1 MSGNEIINS
10 AGGAL
15 SKQNDATG
23 AIRNNNSPTG
33 QDAASQASDQANAN
47 QARVLKSI
55 GQDSAASEMIGQIQD
70 PKLRITLFL
79 EIFGSKGAQTPP
91 ASMFKDGSGGID
103 DPLALF
109 FMMIFYLKKAAP
121 NFKWEDVL
129 KTATA
134 AGNQTFNSISVDTAF
149 LPQRQVPQNQPAAIT
164 GANFKGAVQAS
175 YDASGKSISTP
186 KGEAAKKLQKQVDA
200 DTAIMKAQMGSNPSA
215 GGDTSSPVIIW
226 PIQGMPT
233 IAGGLNKTVDWPSK
247 SVATFAEPTLSI
259 NNGASPIEIDLE
271 FTYAVGV
278 FGVGDGEIT
287 AATGGL
293 DPDTGQPSTSGEP
306 STNADGKWWT
316 VEEVMGMIY
325 LATSLVYPFESS
337 PVVADQS
344 KPQEQQTDTRTSA
357 QFPVV
362 FLRHYSLFP
371 FLTPFVVKGVKIEPD
386 EEQPLIITE
395 KNKLNMVR
403 THLTFPA
410 VRQVVKI
417 TLSLISAHYYLPVFG
432 GKDTE
437 GDIKKQTSGETYLA
451 LANTLLFDRLKR

>member
-1 MSGNEIINS
+1 MAGNEIINS

-79 EIFGSKGAQTPP
+79 EIFGSKGVQTPP

-109 FMMIFYLKKAAP
+109 FMMIFYLKEASP
-121 NFKWEDVL
+121 TFKWSDVL
-129 KTATA
+129 SAASA
-134 AGNQTFNSISVDTAF
+134 AGNQDFNSISVDTAF
-149 LPQRQVPQNQPAAIT
+149 LPQRQVPQNVPEPIV
-164 GANFKGAVQAS
+164 GANYRGQL
-175 YDASGKSISTP
+175 DAQQQ
-186 KGEAAKKLQKQVDA
+186 AAKNNLNKQLQDTKAPIQKQKDA
-200 DTAIMKAQMGSNPSA
+200 TSDRLKADMGTNPSA
-215 GGDTSSPVIIW
+215 GGSTASPVIIW
-226 PIQGMPT
+226 PIQGMPVVG
-233 IAGGLNKTVDWPSK
+233 GGLNKTVDWPSK

-293 DPDTGQPSTSGEP
+293 DPDTGQPSESGEA

-337 PVVADQS
+337 RVVSDQT
-344 KPQEQQTDTRTSA
+344 KPEEQTKDTRTSA

-386 EEQPLIITE
+386 EDQPLIITE
-395 KNKLNMVR
+395 KNKLNQAS

-432 GKDTE
+432 GKDD
-437 GDIKKQTSGETYLA
+437 GDQIKTQTSGKTYLA